1 MNILCTICMRKGS
14 KGVPG
19 KNIKKI
25 NGIPLM
31 DYTIIQARK
40 SKLFNQIV
48 VSTDCDK
55 IAKNAENLKIKNFF
69 KRPYRL
75 SGDRVGKLE
84 VIKHALYKSES
95 HYKKIF
101 DIVFDLD
108 VTSPLRSVRD
118 IKEAF
123 KTFISDGA
131 SNLIT
136 VSESRHNPF
145 FNQIMKLETGG
156 VKLVKN
162 INSKNFKRRQ
172 DTPKV
177 YDMNASIYIWK
188 RDCLLK
194 SEIFGKKT
202 SIYIMPPERSIDID
216 SKLDFKI
223 VKFLMKKNQR

>member
-1 MNILCTICMRKGS
+1 MNILCTICARKGS

-31 DYTIIQARK
+31 DYTISQARK

-55 IAKNAENLKIKNFF
+55 IARNTEILKINNFF
-69 KRPYRL
+69 KRPDRL

-84 VIKHALYKSES
+84 VIKHALYKAEH
-95 HYKKIF
+95 HYKIIF
-101 DIVFDLD
+101 DIIFDLD

-123 KTFISDGA
+123 RTFIADGA

-145 FNQIMKLETGG
+145 FNQIMKLEGGG

-162 INSKNFKRRQ
+162 TNSKNFKRRQ

-188 RDCLLK
+188 RDYLLK

-202 SIYIMPPERSIDID
+202 SIYVMPQERSIDID

-223 VKFLMKKNQR
+223 VKFLMKKKQL